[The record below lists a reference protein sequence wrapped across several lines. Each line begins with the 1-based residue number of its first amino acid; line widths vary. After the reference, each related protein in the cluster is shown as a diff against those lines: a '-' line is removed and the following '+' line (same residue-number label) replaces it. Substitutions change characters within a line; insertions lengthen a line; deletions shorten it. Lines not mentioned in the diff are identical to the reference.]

1 MKKIKSFFGITAGLV
16 AIMLLALAC
25 NDDMDINKVY
35 AFDLVCMPVQKKSF
49 RARWR
54 KSVARS

>member
-1 MKKIKSFFGITAGLV
+1 MRKIKNFFGITAWLV

-25 NDDMDINKVY
+25 SDNLDIHKVY

-49 RARWR
+49 RERWR
-54 KSVARS
+54 KSVAKS